1 MQARDTD
8 NIGNK
13 TQNEDKQSTTHQTVK
28 DEQHGVHQKTKGE
41 RYTLMKKY
49 KRTNNDLQNIH
60 IRLKIE

>member
-28 DEQHGVHQKTKGE
+28 DKQHGVHQKTKGE
-41 RYTLMKKY
+41 RYTLPVS
-49 KRTNNDLQNIH
+49 
-60 IRLKIE
+60 